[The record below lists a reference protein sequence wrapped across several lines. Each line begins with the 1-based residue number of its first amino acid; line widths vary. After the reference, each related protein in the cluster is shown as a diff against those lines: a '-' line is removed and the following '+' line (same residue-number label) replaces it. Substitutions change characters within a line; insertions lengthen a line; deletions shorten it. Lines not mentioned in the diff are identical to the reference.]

1 MPMEVTPSLLFI
13 IISLLFH
20 ISVLLLWRAKK
31 DNNVHRVPPGPW
43 KLPLIGNLHQLAGSS
58 LPHHALT
65 KLANK
70 HGPLMHL
77 QLGQI
82 SAVVVS
88 SPSIAREI
96 MKTHDLTFADRP
108 EFLPSKI
115 LVYDSSDITF
125 APYGEFWRQ
134 MRKICTVELLSSKKV
149 QSLFYIRQEEVAN
162 MLETIRASAGG
173 TINLSKMINNLI
185 SIVISRSAFG
195 NLSEDHE
202 LFVSFVKEAIALGDG
217 FALADV
223 FPSLKPL
230 HFITGFE
237 AKLKKMHVKID
248 KILDKIIKE
257 NEGKKLED
265 THQEQEKKNENLVE
279 VLLRVLKSG
288 TLDTQITMNHVKAV
302 IWDVFSAGTD
312 TSVVVIEW
320 VMSELMRSPRAMKK
334 AQAEIRQ
341 ALRGKQTIREADVT
355 ELPYLKAVISE
366 AMRLHPPLPLLL
378 PRQARE
384 DCTIHGYHIPINT
397 KVMVNAYA
405 LGRDPDYW
413 YDADTFLP
421 ERFLDTPMD
430 FKGTNFEYIPFG
442 AGRRICPGINFGL
455 ANVEFALAMLLYHFN
470 WELPN
475 GIKPEDLDMNEAQG
489 AVIGRKNNLYL
500 IPTPYHS

>member
-1 MPMEVTPSLLFI
+1 MEVSSSMVFI
-13 IISLLFH
+13 IISLLFL
-20 ISVLLLWRAKK
+20 ISVLLPWITNKGK
-31 DNNVHRVPPGPW
+31 GVHKLPPGPW

-58 LPHHALT
+58 LPHQALR
-65 KLANK
+65 KLSNK

-82 SAVVVS
+82 SSVIVS
-88 SPSIAREI
+88 SPNMAREI
-96 MKTHDLTFADRP
+96 MKTHDLAFADRP
-108 EFLPSKI
+108 EFLLSKI
-115 LVYDSSDITF
+115 IAYGSADIAF
-125 APYGEFWRQ
+125 SPYGEFWRQ

-162 MLETIRASAGG
+162 MLETILKSAGAA
-173 TINLSKMINNLI
+173 IDLSKMIDNLI
-185 SIVISRSAFG
+185 STVVSRAAFG

-202 LFVSFVKEAIALGDG
+202 QFVSLVKKMAEAGDG
-217 FALADV
+217 FAISDL

-248 KILDKIIKE
+248 MILDKIIKE
-257 NEGKKLED
+257 NEERKGED
-265 THQEQEKKNENLVE
+265 TKQENLVE
-279 VLLRVLKSG
+279 VLLRVLHSG
-288 TLDTQITMNHVKAV
+288 TLDTQITMNNVKA
-302 IWDVFSAGTD
+302 IILDIFAAGTD
-312 TSVVVIEW
+312 TSGVAIEW
-320 VMSELMRSPRAMKK
+320 VMSELMKSPRAMKK

-341 ALRGKQTIREADVT
+341 ALRGKQTIQEADVS

-366 AMRLHPPLPLLL
+366 TMRLHPPLPLLL

-413 YDADTFLP
+413 YDAETFLP
-421 ERFLDTPMD
+421 ERFLDNPMD
-430 FKGTNFEYIPFG
+430 FKGTNLEYVPFG
-442 AGRRICPGINFGL
+442 AGRRMCPGLNFGL
-455 ANVEFALAMLLYHFN
+455 ANVEFAVAMLLYRFN

-475 GIKPEDLDMNEAQG
+475 GMKAEDLDMNEVQG
-489 AVIGRKNNLYL
+489 AVVGRKNNLYL
-500 IPTPYHS
+500 IPTPYHI